1 MRHVIDS
8 VLRAAHGA
16 AVCRLDVLRAERPEW
31 RRRRWQYAGAAA
43 CFVVLLLAALRNDA
57 PRTATD
63 SIPVTPVVMAADR
76 PGAGGPLPFGPPVT
90 RPTTGEATTRPTT
103 QPAGLD
109 LYDPNAEGAD
119 PAWAM
124 PAELTTAEVRALV
137 VKIDRLDRDA
147 TRLRPR
153 LTEHRRAI
161 EALIED
167 DVVDA
172 LWQGVLGRGFRDAAL
187 PHDWYEATKDEIGI
201 LASLDR
207 GTREVQEEMMLS
219 VLAHR
224 LGMAKVR
231 AIGGRC
237 LNADLLFIAGLQYW
251 VDGEHADLD
260 RAEPKVAD
268 VTRRVAAEF
277 GGTRR
282 DAAPVQLFPDPFAD

>member
-8 VLRAAHGA
+8 VRRAAHGA
-16 AVCRLDVLRAERPEW
+16 AVRRLDVLRAARPEW
-31 RRRRWQYAGAAA
+31 RRRRWRYAGAAA
-43 CFVVLLLAALRNDA
+43 CLVVLLLAALRNDP

-76 PGAGGPLPFGPPVT
+76 PGAGGSFPSGPPVT
-90 RPTTGEATTRPTT
+90 RPTTGQATTRPTT

-109 LYDPNAEGAD
+109 LYDPDAEGAD

-124 PAELTTAEVRALV
+124 PAELTTAEVRELV
-137 VKIDRLDRDA
+137 IKIDRLNRDA
-147 TRLRPR
+147 TRLGPR

-161 EALIED
+161 EALIAE
-167 DVVDA
+167 DVVDS
-172 LWQGVLGRGFRDAAL
+172 LWQGVLGRGFKDAAL
-187 PHDWYEATKDEIGI
+187 PHDWYEATKDEVGI

-207 GTREVQEEMMLS
+207 DTREVEEGMMFG

-268 VTRRVAAEF
+268 VTRRVKAEF
-277 GGTRR
+277 GGALR
-282 DAAPVQLFPDPFAD
+282 DAAPVQSFPDPFTD